1 MKRVLLV
8 LGILVVALIAAAGI
22 FIATFDVDRY
32 RPMIVAKLEA
42 ATGKPVR
49 IGHLSLGWN
58 GGIAVQARQIALL
71 DGPDAAQPPLIQAEA
86 VSVLVELAPLL
97 RRDVRVSSFVLQH
110 PVIEV
115 RRDAQGRI
123 NLLGLAVAAAP
134 AAAPGQSAAAPST
147 PLRAASRAESRDAAP
162 APVSLRISSIRVE
175 QGAVHWV
182 DEAVHPAMDVWLK
195 TMTLTVQPVIPGRP
209 MAVNLSA
216 GLGQE
221 RPNLRL
227 TGQVTLPDAS
237 QSPARPASHEAGGGK
252 VEGLHLS
259 LERIAVE
266 QLFTPPAAGEPQL
279 RGLVTVAWDGALPT
293 LAPDQ
298 LLKQLSA
305 HGRLQVEQPIIANLN
320 LLRVVFERI
329 SMLPGLMQALESR
342 LPPNYQAKLAATD
355 TVLQPVELAFTVEQG
370 LLRFQDV
377 ALATETVRV
386 TGAGQVGMDG
396 QLVIS
401 SRLRI
406 EPELSAA
413 LIKSVGEL
421 EGLANPQG
429 ELELPLAIQGQ
440 LPRVS
445 VIPDLNYVASKL
457 LATKAQDLI
466 SDLLKRLVPDEPS
479 STPPSQ

>member
-8 LGILVVALIAAAGI
+8 LGLLVLALIAAAGI

-58 GGIAVQARQIALL
+58 GGVVVQARQIALL

-86 VSVLVELAPLL
+86 VSALVELAPLL
-97 RRDVRVSSFVLQH
+97 RRDVRVTSFVLEH
-110 PVIEV
+110 PTIEV

-123 NLLGLAVAAAP
+123 NLLGLAAVAAPVAAP
-134 AAAPGQSAAAPST
+134 AQSAA
-147 PLRAASRAESRDAAP
+147 

-209 MAVNLSA
+209 MAVDLSA
-216 GLGQE
+216 ALAQE

-227 TGQVTLPDAS
+227 RGQVMLPDAS
-237 QSPARPASHEAGGGK
+237 HPGK

-259 LERIAVE
+259 LERIALE
-266 QLFTPPAAGEPQL
+266 RLFAPPSADEPQL

-293 LAPDQ
+293 LAADQ

-305 HGRLQVEQPIIANLN
+305 HGRLKVEQPVVAHLN
-320 LLRVVFERI
+320 LLRVVFERL

-342 LPPNYQAKLAATD
+342 LPPSYQAKLAATD
-355 TVLQPVELAFTVEQG
+355 TVLQPIELAFTMEQG

-377 ALATETVRV
+377 ALSTDTLRV

-396 QLVIS
+396 QLLIS

-421 EGLANPQG
+421 DGLANAAG
-429 ELELPLAIQGQ
+429 ELELPLEIQGQ

-457 LATKAQDLI
+457 LATKAEDLI
-466 SDLLKRLVPDEPS
+466 GDLLKRLAPDEPPS
-479 STPPSQ
+479 APPPSQ

>member
-1 MKRVLLV
+1 MKKCLLIVGILFLLLLV
-8 LGILVVALIAAAGI
+8 GVGV

-32 RPMIVAKLEA
+32 RPLIVAKLEE

-71 DGPDAAQPPLIQAEA
+71 DGPNTAQPPLIQADA
-86 VSVLVELAPLL
+86 VSALVELAPLL
-97 RRDVRVSSFVLQH
+97 RRDVRVASLVLER
-110 PVIEV
+110 PTIEA

-123 NLLGLAVAAAP
+123 NLLGIAAP
-134 AAAPGQSAAAPST
+134 AAPAQSAAAST
-147 PLRAASRAESRDAAP
+147 PLRAASRAESSNAAP
-162 APVSLRISSIRVE
+162 TPVSLHIGSVRVE
-175 QGAVHWV
+175 QGTVHWM
-182 DEAVHPAMDVWLK
+182 DESVRPAMDVWLK
-195 TMTLTVQPVIPGRP
+195 SVTLTVQPVIPGRP
-209 MAVNLSA
+209 MAVDVSA
-216 GLGQE
+216 ALAQE

-227 TGQVTLPDAS
+227 RGQVTLPDAS
-237 QSPARPASHEAGGGK
+237 QPGK
-252 VEGLHLS
+252 VAGFHLS

-266 QLFTPPAAGEPQL
+266 RLVAPPASDEPQL

-293 LAPDQ
+293 LASDQ

-305 HGRLQVEQPIIANLN
+305 RGRLKVEQPVVANLN
-320 LLRVVFERI
+320 LLRVVLERL

-342 LPPNYQAKLAATD
+342 LPPSYHTTLAATD
-355 TVLQPVELAFTVEQG
+355 TVLQPVDLAFTVEQG
-370 LLRFQDV
+370 VLRFQDV
-377 ALATETVRV
+377 ALATDTVRM
-386 TGAGQVGMDG
+386 TGTGQVGMDG
-396 QLVIS
+396 QLFLS

-413 LIKSVGEL
+413 LIKSVEEL
-421 EGLANPQG
+421 DGLANAAG

-466 SDLLKRLVPDEPS
+466 GDLLKRLAPDEPPPVS
-479 STPPSQ
+479 PSQ